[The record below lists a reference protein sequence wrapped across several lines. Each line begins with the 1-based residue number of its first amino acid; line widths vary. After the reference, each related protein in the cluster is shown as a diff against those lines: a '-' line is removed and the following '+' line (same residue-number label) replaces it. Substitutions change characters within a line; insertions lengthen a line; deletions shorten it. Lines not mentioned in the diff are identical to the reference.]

1 MDDQLIHELKKI
13 LSKTLDYKTILQN
26 LSMMLVYPEIQRK
39 LQEFATLEKKESETL
54 NDLISILCADLN
66 LIEHQTVQYPTY
78 WVARP
83 LPVPE
88 DLMSVLNSLIGAERN
103 KETDYHALLINESL
117 GREHKN
123 LLDMHRRQGE
133 ARLRYF
139 QSIKISLESKS
150 DPNLIG

>member
-26 LSMMLVYPEIQRK
+26 LSMMVVYPEIQRK

-54 NDLISILCADLN
+54 NGLISILCSDLN
-66 LIEHQTVQYPTY
+66 LIEHQTIEEPRY

-83 LPVPE
+83 LPIPE

-103 KETDYHALLINESL
+103 KEHDYHALLVNESL
-117 GREHKN
+117 RREHKN

-133 ARLRYF
+133 IRLRYF
-139 QSIKISLESKS
+139 QSTKISLESKS